1 MRYIYSEEMV
11 KRLFS
16 LSIITMHK
24 NLNETDTLKND
35 ELLSFFKRG
44 ARIPK
49 CTEMRSKRRTIK
61 QRKAD
66 VERGKKKVSLHNF
79 VFKSREKTRVL
90 DIKYILDGFFSAW
103 CGKGHGN
110 SLLCTTN
117 IFCIGA
123 ISLLNCFLFRVSVV
137 HGNEDSAWESSQEQL
152 LLALK
157 GGWYLNLSCFGRR

>member
-24 NLNETDTLKND
+24 NLNETDTPLKMMNCFHF
-35 ELLSFFKRG
+35 S
-44 ARIPK
+44 
-49 CTEMRSKRRTIK
+49 S
-61 QRKAD
+61 
-66 VERGKKKVSLHNF
+66 VEREYLNVQKCEANEERLSSDKRTWKEGRRKFLYITLI

-123 ISLLNCFLFRVSVV
+123 ISLLNCFLFRVSV
-137 HGNEDSAWESSQEQL
+137 
-152 LLALK
+152 
-157 GGWYLNLSCFGRR
+157 